1 MRILDLCLMVEH
13 RNEVIYFFALF
24 VQHKF
29 KRKKYRCVLFLPYLL
44 SVSRN
49 TLLGLAVLVP
59 VMRPIVDVT
68 IRTAHIVLSP
78 SILHS
83 TLSSSITLALLPS
96 RGALPAITACIGVAV
111 DLVSQLRLPRCCQGI
126 VLHYH
131 PDVTKK

>member
-1 MRILDLCLMVEH
+1 MRILDLWSDGGAQRLSESSD
-13 RNEVIYFFALF
+13 IIFFALF

-29 KRKKYRCVLFLPYLL
+29 KRKKYRCVLLPYLL

-59 VMRPIVDVT
+59 VMRPIVDAT

-83 TLSSSITLALLPS
+83 TLSSFITSWLYCEVEGFASHHRVYWGWPW
-96 RGALPAITACIGVAV
+96 I
-111 DLVSQLRLPRCCQGI
+111 
-126 VLHYH
+126 
-131 PDVTKK
+131 

>member
-1 MRILDLCLMVEH
+1 MEH
-13 RNEVIYFFALF
+13 RVEVYKFFSHF
-24 VQHKF
+24 SYVQHKF
-29 KRKKYRCVLFLPYLL
+29 KRKKYRCVLLPYLL

-49 TLLGLAVLVP
+49 TLLGSAVLVP
-59 VMRPIVDVT
+59 VMRPIVDAT

-111 DLVSQLRLPRCCQGI
+111 DLVSQLRLPSCCQGI
-126 VLHYH
+126 VCALPPRCNEEMRIKRMY
-131 PDVTKK
+131 V